1 MRSTHAPKACITG
14 VACIT
19 HKVRISFR
27 KERITQKSKEHSRKA
42 VFFAFLVEMA
52 GIEPASKNLFL
63 QPSTCLFCLLR
74 FPYTNAGKQALMLG
88 ILSPWRGRGTPPLT
102 FTTNRRPYLSR
113 GTLKQDGSLIKLR
126 KQLYFCQLFLK
137 IRFSKR
143 SRNAACLSQF
153 KIPVET
159 FTSPYIL
166 FLSFTITRKGRRGR
180 RPLQMHI
187 IPY

>member
-1 MRSTHAPKACITG
+1 MLPHLSPRCRSLPRRRKQSTGLFSSESLWLSPSLFDSRHFDILKKAKDTALRPG
-14 VACIT
+14 L
-19 HKVRISFR
+19 S
-27 KERITQKSKEHSRKA
+27 
-42 VFFAFLVEMA
+42 AFLVEMA

-126 KQLYFCQLFLK
+126 KQLYFCQLF
-137 IRFSKR
+137 
-143 SRNAACLSQF
+143 
-153 KIPVET
+153 
-159 FTSPYIL
+159 
-166 FLSFTITRKGRRGR
+166 
-180 RPLQMHI
+180 
-187 IPY
+187 